1 MYGLSEY
8 YRATRDEQAL
18 LVARQTFERIVRRIE
33 EPDFNKTMPYPMPPG
48 WRNHAVPMMLTEVT
62 HELAQT
68 LGDDKLEDQARQYAD
83 RIMTHF
89 VKPDRKVLLEYL
101 SHEYQELPSPA
112 GTFVM
117 PGHAIESMWFV
128 LHVARQAVTRI

>member
-1 MYGLSEY
+1 
-8 YRATRDEQAL
+8 
-18 LVARQTFERIVRRIE
+18 
-33 EPDFNKTMPYPMPPG
+33 
-48 WRNHAVPMMLTEVT
+48 MMMTEVS

-68 LGDDKLEDQARQYAD
+68 LGDDKVEHLARHYAD

-101 SHEYQELPSPA
+101 SHDYQVLPPPA

-128 LHVARQAVTRI
+128 LHVARHAGDRDLIERAGGGYPLAS